1 MRLGLVS
8 RLVPVLIAALLT
20 GRRGESQS
28 TGIEKRVA
36 IHVAVVGTDGSALP
50 EVNVAVSRA
59 QIGALLAGR
68 TNDSGVHVF
77 RALLPP
83 GAYTLLARR
92 PGFLPGEARF
102 DAGASDSVFVNIRL
116 AASPAAELAP
126 VVVEGRRSNY
136 VLTRSDMIASGRQ
149 IRDAFEAL
157 RKLKPSMLYD
167 KDRCRAEVVDNVWIN
182 GRRVLFMAKQVPA
195 FGTRTA
201 RSVGAMRVTT
211 NGGGSR
217 SEPPAVDS
225 VLASIRAEHVDEI
238 RLVNCW
244 DTSLP
249 GMGAN
254 NALYVALKPGIDWDW
269 KRGSFVADTLPPR

>member
-1 MRLGLVS
+1 MHRRLLS
-8 RLVPVLIAALLT
+8 RIVFVLLAALLT
-20 GRRGESQS
+20 GRRGASQS
-28 TGIEKRVA
+28 TPVEKRIA
-36 IHVAVVGTDGSALP
+36 IHVAVVGTDGSALR

-68 TNDSGVHVF
+68 TNDSGLHVF
-77 RALLPP
+77 TTLLQP

-92 PGFLPGEARF
+92 PGFLPGEVRF
-102 DAGASDSVFVNIRL
+102 DVGASDSVFVTVRL
-116 AASPAAELAP
+116 TTGAAAELAP
-126 VVVEGRRSNY
+126 VVVEARRSNY
-136 VLTRSDMIASGRQ
+136 VLTRSDMIARGRQ

-195 FGTRTA
+195 FGTGTS
-201 RSVGAMRVTT
+201 RSIGAMRVTMH
-211 NGGGSR
+211 GGGSR

-249 GMGAN
+249 GMGSN
-254 NALYVALKPGIDWDW
+254 NALYVALKAGIDWEW
-269 KRGSFVADTLPPR
+269 KRGSFVADTIPPR

>member
-1 MRLGLVS
+1 MRLRLFFLI
-8 RLVPVLIAALLT
+8 LVPLASLFT
-20 GRRGESQS
+20 GRGASQS
-28 TGIEKRVA
+28 APVDKRIA
-36 IHVAVVGTDGSALP
+36 IHVTVVGSDGSALRD
-50 EVNVAVSRA
+50 VNVAVSRERV
-59 QIGALLAGR
+59 GAFLAGR
-68 TNDSGVHVF
+68 TNDSGFHVF
-77 RALLPP
+77 MTSLQP

-92 PGFLPGEARF
+92 PGFLPAETRF
-102 DAGASDSVFVNIRL
+102 DVGISDSVSVTVRL
-116 AASPAAELAP
+116 TASPAAELAP
-126 VVVEGRRSNY
+126 VIVEARRSNY

-157 RKLKPSMLYD
+157 RKLKPSMLHD
-167 KDRCRAEVVDNVWIN
+167 KDRCRHEVVDNVWIN

-195 FGTRTA
+195 FGTRA
-201 RSVGAMRVTT
+201 SRSVGAMRVTL

-225 VLASIRAEHVDEI
+225 LLASIRAEHVDEI

-249 GMGAN
+249 GMGSN

-269 KRGSFVADTLPPR
+269 KRGSFLVDTIPHR

>member
-1 MRLGLVS
+1 M
-8 RLVPVLIAALLT
+8 
-20 GRRGESQS
+20 GRANQ
-28 TGIEKRVA
+28 
-36 IHVAVVGTDGSALP
+36 GSPDLKGC
-50 EVNVAVSRA
+50 
-59 QIGALLAGR
+59 ILAFQQMPQR
-68 TNDSGVHVF
+68 DV
-77 RALLPP
+77 
-83 GAYTLLARR
+83 
-92 PGFLPGEARF
+92 
-102 DAGASDSVFVNIRL
+102 GASDSVFVTVRL
-116 AASPAAELAP
+116 AASPTPELAP
-126 VVVEGRRSNY
+126 VVVEARRSNY

-157 RKLKPSMLYD
+157 RKLKPSMLHD

-195 FGTRTA
+195 FGTRTS
-201 RSVGAMRVTT
+201 RSVGAVRVTT
-211 NGGGSR
+211 HGGGTR

-254 NALYVALKPGIDWDW
+254 NALYVALKPGFDWDW
-269 KRGSFVADTLPPR
+269 KRGSFVADTMRDR